1 MSKRAQIVLLRAG
14 ADPDEVARALMALG
28 LWTAR
33 VSHGQRVAF
42 VLKPPSPPVEQGR
55 LLEVPGVEEVLSS
68 SSEHPLVDAHPSVVV
83 AGGRRIGGEA
93 PPVLMA
99 GPCSVESREQI
110 HDVAAVVASHGAA
123 FLRGSVFKPRTS
135 PYRFQGVGAEGL
147 PWLREAA
154 DAHGL
159 AVVTE
164 AVSEADVEP
173 VSEVA
178 DLIQVGSRTMHSPG
192 LLRRVGAAGKP
203 VLLKRGLSATVVE
216 WLLAAETCLLH
227 GAPAVVLCE
236 RGVRGFDDATRNLLD
251 VAAVALI
258 RKEYG
263 LPVVVD
269 PSHAAGRRDLVL
281 PLARA
286 ALAAGASGLLVEVHP
301 APGLARSDGPQALLP
316 AELEG
321 LVRMEGSA
329 NGDERELFEG
339 APKRAGS
346 PRETVRAESGL

>member
-1 MSKRAQIVLLRAG
+1 MSERAQIVLLRG
-14 ADPDEVARALMALG
+14 DADAADVARALTSLG
-28 LWTAR
+28 LWTTR
-33 VSHGQRVAF
+33 VSHGPRVAF
-42 VLKPPSPPVEQGR
+42 VVRPPSPPIERER
-55 LLEVPGVEEVLSS
+55 LLEVPGVAEVLLS

-83 AGGRRIGGEA
+83 AGGRSLGGEGA
-93 PPVLMA
+93 PVLMA

-110 HDVAAVVASHGAA
+110 HEVAALVASYGAS
-123 FLRGSVFKPRTS
+123 FLRGSVVKPRTS
-135 PYRFQGVGAEGL
+135 PYSFQGHGMGAL

-173 VSEVA
+173 VSEVT
-178 DLIQVGSRTMHSPG
+178 DLIQIGSRTMHSPG

-236 RGVRGFDDATRNLLD
+236 RGVRGFDSATRNLLD

-269 PSHAAGRRDLVL
+269 PSHAAGRRDLVV
-281 PLARA
+281 PLAHA

-316 AELEG
+316 ADLAELMRLAPRG
-321 LVRMEGSA
+321 TAGVPA
-329 NGDERELFEG
+329 DEP
-339 APKRAGS
+339 ARAGS
-346 PRETVRAESGL
+346 GRETVSA